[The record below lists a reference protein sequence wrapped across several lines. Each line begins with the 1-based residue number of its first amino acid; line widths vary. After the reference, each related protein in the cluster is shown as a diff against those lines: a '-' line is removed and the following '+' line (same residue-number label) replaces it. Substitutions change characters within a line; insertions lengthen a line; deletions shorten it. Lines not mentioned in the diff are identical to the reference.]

1 MRTLSAHTAAAA
13 PIEWLPSGGSF
24 GEPVVDTRLGSA
36 SPNFQRRAKAGRAG
50 QLICN
55 GGRYTRTSSLSD
67 GPGGTA
73 LQHPSVCWYSYDFG
87 FFCKGVSHQRPM
99 DTCTSGF
106 RPTASASPSEFH
118 LIKRHVATLDYS
130 RRVFFIRRRQYR
142 IIKRLPSPVPTRA
155 TIVWNARLWRALASR
170 AS

>member
-1 MRTLSAHTAAAA
+1 MGVHRLHTAR
-13 PIEWLPSGGSF
+13 
-24 GEPVVDTRLGSA
+24 VVLCLVSREKGLF
-36 SPNFQRRAKAGRAG
+36 PGRATIPLDRTSTVREQAPSLMG
-50 QLICN
+50 R
-55 GGRYTRTSSLSD
+55 GGRLCSTRPSVGTRTSMI
-67 GPGGTA
+67 
-73 LQHPSVCWYSYDFG
+73 FG
-87 FFCKGVSHQRPM
+87 YFFFCKGVSHQRPM
-99 DTCTSGF
+99 DTCTSGTSSGF